1 MKKKNFLYSWM
12 LLFLLVSCSKQDDG
26 TQLPYDYSVVQKQDI
41 KEVVESAA
49 WKSKVVADGITW
61 KYFQFP
67 QIFESRQYVNLFE
80 IDLSK
85 GFKIEIPYVRS
96 GFLKTSEAAAAKD
109 ALVAFNGSY
118 FNTTSG
124 GSTPFFKYEGQVV
137 NQTVSGFTPYR
148 ENGAVTIDASGRP
161 GIVQKPSGGWSAI
174 TEPVALAGGPLM
186 ILNGQELSQLDVDFN
201 SNRHP
206 RTAVGLTANGKM
218 IVVVVDGR
226 SSQSQGLTIPQ
237 LSQLMAA
244 LGCTSALNYDGGGSS
259 TAWVKGNGVVNYPS
273 DNGKFDH
280 EGERGVAT
288 VFTVKK

>member
-1 MKKKNFLYSWM
+1 MKKKNFLYSLM

-26 TQLPYDYSVVQKQDI
+26 VQLPYDYSVVQEQDI

-49 WKSKVVADGITW
+49 WKSKIVADGITW
-61 KYFQFP
+61 KYYQFP
-67 QIFESRQYVNLFE
+67 QIFESRQYVNMFE

-85 GFKIEIPYVRS
+85 GYKIEIPYVRS
-96 GFLKTSEAAAAKD
+96 GFLKTSEAATAKD
-109 ALVAFNGSY
+109 ALIAFNGSF

-124 GSTPFFKYEGQVV
+124 GSTTFFKSEGQVV

-161 GIVQKPSGGWSAI
+161 NIVQKPSGGWSAVV
-174 TEPVALAGGPLM
+174 EPVALAGGPLM
-186 ILNGQELSQLDVDFN
+186 ILDGKELSQQDVDFN

-206 RTAVGLTANGKM
+206 RTAVGLTSSGKM

-259 TAWVKGNGVVNYPS
+259 TAWVKGSGVVNYPS

-288 VFTVKK
+288 VFTVKN